1 VNRRVL
7 AVYKRVMAL
16 PEGLPWREYRRE
28 MRRYIREMSEE
39 EKQDILDRQDEID
52 ENSQESYEANESIFL
67 ELGFTQGET
76 NVFARCR
83 INSPGIRQ
91 IIAERVAITRYATPE
106 QIRMISEGD
115 GSVLTALKLLHGKG
129 E

>member
-1 VNRRVL
+1 
-7 AVYKRVMAL
+7 MAL